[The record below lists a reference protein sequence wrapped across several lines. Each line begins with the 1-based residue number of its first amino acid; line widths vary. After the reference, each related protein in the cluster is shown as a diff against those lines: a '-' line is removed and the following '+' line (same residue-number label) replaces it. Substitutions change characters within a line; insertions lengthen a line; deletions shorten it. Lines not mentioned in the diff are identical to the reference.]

1 MLQVAFN
8 VPSRAALNALMTG
21 IVAYLH
27 PSPLGSVG
35 SVALSADRPHIAFYI
50 AQVFNADPIS
60 GAYATHP
67 ALLASSAPS
76 DFVHALLTLRLDT
89 LAFEFVYLRI
99 YFCAIRVRTLG
110 QHTTLLRSIYAMRKQ

>member
-1 MLQVAFN
+1 
-8 VPSRAALNALMTG
+8 
-21 IVAYLH
+21 
-27 PSPLGSVG
+27 LGSVG

-50 AQVFNADPIS
+50 AQIFNADPTS

-89 LAFEFVYLRI
+89 PAFDFVYLRI
-99 YFCAIRVRTLG
+99 YFRAIRENTRAAY
-110 QHTTLLRSIYAMRKQ
+110 HTFEEYFAMRRQ